1 VDERELRAGL
11 VSCLHVAP
19 ELNSLS
25 SILALARLTSSFNLV
40 RPKMVEEPVLEIR
53 QGRHI
58 LQERWVDHY
67 IRNDTMMCGGSDS
80 DQHHSMVRIMTRL
93 LGCYL
98 AHARL
103 R

>member
-1 VDERELRAGL
+1 MIRAQL
-11 VSCLHVAP
+11 
-19 ELNSLS
+19 LS
-25 SILALARLTSSFNLV
+25 SILALARVTSAFNLV

-80 DQHHSMVRIMTRL
+80 DQHHSMVRIKTRL
-93 LGCYL
+93 LSWHL
-98 AHARL
+98 ADNRI